1 MAADIMIL
9 AVMVLTIFLTMRKG
23 FAMSVVG
30 FFKGF
35 VSLVIA
41 WLFCDDLAEWLMS
54 DTAAG
59 AVIAEK
65 IGDGLS
71 SKWESSDIY
80 MALPDLFKGGASG
93 YGTEALI
100 SDGSA
105 KITGLL
111 LTILCFAAIIF
122 LLRGVLT
129 LVCSAFSHR
138 NNEGFVGAMDWLLGL
153 LLGAVLGVLN
163 VFVFLAL
170 LLPAVGLFMPEHCE
184 AVMGWLGSSVIAGDL
199 YNNNLLLILFRD
211 FLNFTV

>member
-65 IGDGLS
+65 IGGLR
-71 SKWESSDIY
+71 
-80 MALPDLFKGGASG
+80 
-93 YGTEALI
+93 T
-100 SDGSA
+100 
-105 KITGLL
+105 IT
-111 LTILCFAAIIF
+111 
-122 LLRGVLT
+122 
-129 LVCSAFSHR
+129 
-138 NNEGFVGAMDWLLGL
+138 WK
-153 LLGAVLGVLN
+153 
-163 VFVFLAL
+163 
-170 LLPAVGLFMPEHCE
+170 
-184 AVMGWLGSSVIAGDL
+184 
-199 YNNNLLLILFRD
+199 
-211 FLNFTV
+211 